1 MYVGC
6 AAEMP
11 DKRGSFQSPDVPYLV
26 VADVLVDEVGHFE
39 LFQPALGVHT
49 LRDFVLI
56 AFAEGFDQRSQQ
68 VLNAFLLFRIEVGH
82 GDPGNLF
89 CIVLKADTVFRW
101 CLGNPGLGPLI
112 FVERLVHAIG
122 DQGLFPVD
130 VPRMVFG
137 FIEVAVWVVSIED
150 GPAEGDMLGTVA
162 IATQG
167 QVPSGNDEFK
177 ITITRFAK
185 DGDRLFVAKAATIV
199 I

>member
-1 MYVGC
+1 MGSPVRIKNPVSWELGSSGVQFYRGGISDVDPHVHVGC

-11 DKRGSFQSPDVPYLV
+11 DERRPFQSPDVPHLV

-39 LFQPALGVHT
+39 LFQPTLGVHT

-89 CIVLKADTVFRW
+89 CIAFESDTIFRW
-101 CLGNPGLGPLI
+101 CLGNPGLGALV

-130 VPRMVFG
+130 VPGMVFG
-137 FIEVAVWVVSIED
+137 FIEINNIKYYDSTAPCATTLER
-150 GPAEGDMLGTVA
+150 ML
-162 IATQG
+162 
-167 QVPSGNDEFK
+167 S
-177 ITITRFAK
+177 
-185 DGDRLFVAKAATIV
+185 
-199 I
+199 